1 MGPPSKPSGKPSLRP
16 SLRPRS
22 VELQAALKDIETNG
36 KLTTLELEMAHI
48 AVPTATPLAQG
59 SLVTVNLRLSNIAP
73 PVTSLARV
81 VSVEPPSA
89 ANETPIMR
97 LCFLDVWGKQAAEQ
111 LAQYIAAADGGG
123 GHTERPLT
131 GIRVLVVDDS
141 VHYRELAASVMRE
154 AGFDVYIATN
164 GFEGLSAALKHQPS
178 VILSDI
184 TMPGMDGWQLLRMVR
199 ARPEL
204 KKLPFVFMSD
214 LESEEQRLRGYE
226 LGVDDHVAKPFT
238 PVELI
243 ARVERVLERSI
254 VGDEGNN
261 DMRGDLA
268 KIPVTSLLSFA
279 ELERRTGVLLLER
292 DGERATLHLRDG
304 AMMRIDLSSPY
315 DKLQGIERVFHVLE
329 WARGRFELTSAAVAE
344 EDSLNIPTSFALLEH
359 ARRRDENTL

>member
-1 MGPPSKPSGKPSLRP
+1 M
-16 SLRPRS
+16 RPRS

-36 KLTTLELEMAHI
+36 KLTTLELELAHI
-48 AVPTATPLAQG
+48 AVPTASPLPQG

-89 ANETPIMR
+89 ANESPIMR

-111 LAQYIAAADGGG
+111 LTQYIAAADGGG
-123 GHTERPLT
+123 GVTERPLT
-131 GIRVLVVDDS
+131 GVRVLVVDDS

-154 AGFDVYIATN
+154 AGFEVYVATN

-214 LESEEQRLRGYE
+214 LASEEQRLRGYE
-226 LGVDDHVAKPFT
+226 LGVDDHVSKPFT

-254 VGDEGNN
+254 VGEEGNN

-292 DGERATLHLRDG
+292 EGERATLHLRDG
-304 AMMRIDLSSPY
+304 AMMRIDLGSPF

-329 WARGRFELTSAAVAE
+329 WTSGRFELTSAAVVE
-344 EDSLNIPTSFALLEH
+344 EDTLNIPTSFALLEH